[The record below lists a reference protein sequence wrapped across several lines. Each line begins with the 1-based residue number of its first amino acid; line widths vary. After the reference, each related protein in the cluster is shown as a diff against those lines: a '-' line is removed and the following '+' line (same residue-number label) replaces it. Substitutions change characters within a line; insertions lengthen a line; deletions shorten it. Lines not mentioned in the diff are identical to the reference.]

1 MRRISSYASLE
12 VPVGGRVERSLQVRL
27 DLTVVCDEV
36 ADRLGLD
43 TAIHTYIHHYEAT
56 SQDRFEDSLLNV
68 AQCWKQLMYP

>member
-1 MRRISSYASLE
+1 MRRISRYAELE

-43 TAIHTYIHHYEAT
+43 TAIHTYIQYYEAT
-56 SQDRFEDSLLNV
+56 SQDSKTVCSILETVDVSLD
-68 AQCWKQLMYP
+68 